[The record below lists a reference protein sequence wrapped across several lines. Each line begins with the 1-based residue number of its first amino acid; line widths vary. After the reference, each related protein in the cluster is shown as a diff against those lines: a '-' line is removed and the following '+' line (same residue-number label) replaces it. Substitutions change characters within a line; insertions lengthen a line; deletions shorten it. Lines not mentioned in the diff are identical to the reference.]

1 MRSVFIAGLFVLSSL
16 ACAQSATPPA
26 QLQTITVT
34 GEQPGPGLWKV
45 SKGDHVLWILGNV
58 SPLPRDIKWRSKELE
73 QRIAQSQELIAGEG
87 VGLSAD
93 TGFFGTLVLLP
104 SLIGIKNNPDGKTLD
119 QVLSP
124 DLYARWVAAKRQYI
138 GHSNWAER
146 LRPVFAA
153 IKLYDAA
160 MDRNRLTG
168 SNFVAKQVRS
178 AAQRAHLA
186 IVTAQVNYTIKDPRA
201 AVKHFKAAQIS
212 DVGCFTKT
220 LDRIDT
226 DLVNM
231 TARANAWA
239 VGDIDALRKL
249 PQSDQ
254 WTVCTEAV
262 SESGIAHELGLSDAA
277 ARLRAAWLDDAE
289 KALDKNVSTVAVV
302 SIRSLL
308 APNGKL
314 AQLKALGYTIE
325 APDGDSAAQSDAT
338 ATAAPVPAATQ

>member
-1 MRSVFIAGLFVLSSL
+1 MRGAAFAGLFLLSSL
-16 ACAQSATPPA
+16 ACARSATPPA

-34 GEQPGPGLWKV
+34 GEQRGPGLWKV
-45 SKGDHVLWILGNV
+45 SKGDHVLWILGTV
-58 SPLPRDIKWRSKELE
+58 SPLPRDIQWKSKELDE
-73 QRIAQSQELIAGEG
+73 RIAQSQELIVGEG

-93 TGFFGTLVLLP
+93 AGFFGTLALLP
-104 SLIGIKNNPDGKTLD
+104 SLIGVKNNPDGKTLD
-119 QVLSP
+119 QVLP
-124 DLYARWVAAKRQYI
+124 PELYARWVVAKRKYI

-160 MDRNRLTG
+160 MDDNHLTD
-168 SNFVAKQVRS
+168 SDFVRKQVRND
-178 AAQRAHLA
+178 AKRAHLA
-186 IVTAQVNYTIKDPRA
+186 IVTAQVNYTIKNPRA
-201 AVKHFKAAQIS
+201 AVKRFKASQIS
-212 DVGCFTKT
+212 DVGCFSKT
-220 LDRIDT
+220 LDSIDM

-254 WTVCTEAV
+254 WDVCTQEV

-277 ARLRAAWLDDAE
+277 ARLRAAWLDEAK
-289 KALDKNVSTVAVV
+289 KALDKNASTVAVV
-302 SIRSLL
+302 SMRSLL
-308 APNGKL
+308 DPNGKL

-325 APDGDSAAQSDAT
+325 APDGDTTDQQVDQT
-338 ATAAPVPAATQ
+338 ATALP